1 MHSLRDCCLFAIIHY
16 TGDSAAFVLS
26 DGEYIEMLLL
36 TGGIFLLQH
45 EFPALIYQ
53 QAVDLIVN
61 FGNLP

>member
-1 MHSLRDCCLFAIIHY
+1 MHSLRDCCLFAIISLY
-16 TGDSAAFVLS
+16 RRLCRLRIS

-61 FGNLP
+61 SGNLP